1 MRKHRVAWA
10 SMAVALIALVAAIS
24 GVAAAAPSSSP
35 KAHAASSR
43 GPRGPRGFT
52 GPRGPRGFTGLQ
64 GLQGPPGVVPQ
75 IVTVTSPH
83 ETLNPGQ
90 TTYEVD
96 PNGFQATCP
105 SGYTVIGTGYNGSAG
120 LTAFVLDFGPFVGGL
135 VANDTNIQLPG
146 VYVQAICA
154 VVPGGNT
161 GSYAADRPSLASS
174 EAAYH
179 AQLKREAAT
188 R

>member
-35 KAHAASSR
+35 KAHTASSR

-52 GPRGPRGFTGLQ
+52 GPRGPRGYTGPR
-64 GLQGPPGVVPQ
+64 GPAGVVPQ

-90 TTYEVD
+90 TTYDVD
-96 PNGFQATCP
+96 PNGFQANCP
-105 SGYTVIGTGYNGSAG
+105 NGYTVIGTGYDGNIGQTTS
-120 LTAFVLDFGPFVGGL
+120 VLDFGGFFVVGF
-135 VANDTNIQLPG
+135 VINDTSVQLTD
-146 VYVQAICA
+146 VQELI
-154 VVPGGNT
+154 
-161 GSYAADRPSLASS
+161 DRRAFGPLSN
-174 EAAYH
+174 H
-179 AQLKREAAT
+179 
-188 R
+188 